1 MSQDLLHC
9 FLLSQECTPN
19 IDGADS
25 ISTGKRTHDDYV
37 NIIKFF
43 LWCHSIRNRWL
54 ETWQKLP
61 SIYLLGVL
69 FICFSIELHVYKYDV
84 VHFLFLSN
92 NNSREKGKK
101 LFKFFLP
108 SFSDAVLRSQSELLP
123 LLLRLDTRI
132 IGSGSEN
139 EADFGSKTLLSR
151 APVIVNLVRKSAVFL
166 QVSSRQ
172 CTHSTHSSA
181 EGN

>member
-1 MSQDLLHC
+1 MLPRIKNSVCPSLFLLLFVYITHLPYNVLAPLIIFLLRSFSPFHLLSQDLLHC

-54 ETWQKLP
+54 ETWKKLP

-69 FICFSIELHVYKYDV
+69 FFCFSIELHVYKNDV

-101 LFKFFLP
+101 VSLTQCYG
-108 SFSDAVLRSQSELLP
+108 ASQSCY
-123 LLLRLDTRI
+123 R
-132 IGSGSEN
+132 SC
-139 EADFGSKTLLSR
+139 
-151 APVIVNLVRKSAVFL
+151 SAW
-166 QVSSRQ
+166 
-172 CTHSTHSSA
+172 THV
-181 EGN
+181 